1 MPKAVGS
8 SLSIGRSPSS
18 PEVED
23 MLHVAAAIPSLR
35 GKYAHLLGLS
45 RPVDLADVP
54 VLTQD
59 EYHETVRQLLEDPR
73 HRQGAIL
80 SAGGGTLTHPEL
92 SMLPDDMFAPQLL
105 ARWKP
110 LGSGDVV
117 ANLFPAGR
125 LQSAFHFFNV
135 YAALCG
141 ATTVPIGHLN
151 DDELGQWLDF
161 LENRGVT
168 ALAAPSAVIARVVR
182 MAAASGR
189 SLPWLHKILLSS
201 SGDVTGT
208 AELVR
213 LHLPQARI
221 WGLYCSPAS
230 GPIGHNTPECPADT
244 FHVLPHQYVE
254 VEDERLIVTNMHAD
268 SAFPLLRFQTGGLVD
283 LVTCTCGRA
292 EPTVRLRGQS
302 GSALTFRSRTFAAEE
317 LVALACGE
325 EDVAEAQ
332 VMLVNQGTADEQ
344 LCLAVRLRP
353 GVPADEYTSG
363 WIRSQVLGRHLTL
376 RGAVDEAPESFEVI
390 AVERLSGAAM
400 VGGAPA
406 LVIAE
411 QIPEVFH
418 QYEEAS

>member
-1 MPKAVGS
+1 
-8 SLSIGRSPSS
+8 
-18 PEVED
+18 
-23 MLHVAAAIPSLR
+23 MLHTAATVPSLR
-35 GKYAHLLGLS
+35 AKYAHLLGLS
-45 RPVDLADVP
+45 RPVSLSEVP
-54 VLTQD
+54 VLTQA
-59 EYHETVRQLLEDPR
+59 EYHETVRQLLENPR

-110 LGSGDVV
+110 LGNGDVV

-182 MAAASGR
+182 TAVASGR
-189 SLPWLHKILLSS
+189 ALPWLHKILLSS

-208 AELVR
+208 ADLVGR
-213 LHLPQARI
+213 HLPQAKI
-221 WGLYCSPAS
+221 WALYCSPAS
-230 GPIGHNTPECPADT
+230 GPIGHNTPACPADT

-254 VEDERLIVTNMHAD
+254 VEDERLIVTNTHAD
-268 SAFPLLRFQTGGLVD
+268 STFPLLRFQTGGLGE
-283 LVTCTCGRA
+283 LVTCTCGRT
-292 EPTVRLRGQS
+292 EPTVRLRGHS
-302 GSALTFRSRTFAAEE
+302 GAALTFRSRTFEAAE
-317 LVALACGE
+317 LVALACAE
-325 EDVAEAQ
+325 DDVAEAQ
-332 VMLVNQGTADEQ
+332 VTLVNQGTAEEQ
-344 LCLAVRLRP
+344 LCLTVRLRP
-353 GVPADEYTSG
+353 GVPADEYTCG

-376 RGAVDEAPESFEVI
+376 RGAVDEAPDSFEVI
-390 AVERLSGAAM
+390 AVDRLSGAAM

-411 QIPEVFH
+411 EAPDSLFR
-418 QYEEAS
+418 YEEAS

>member
-1 MPKAVGS
+1 
-8 SLSIGRSPSS
+8 
-18 PEVED
+18 
-23 MLHVAAAIPSLR
+23 MLHTAATTPSLR
-35 GKYAHLLGLS
+35 GKYAQLLGLS
-45 RPVDLADVP
+45 RPVDLSEVP
-54 VLTQD
+54 VLTQE
-59 EYHETVRQLLEDPR
+59 EYHETVRQLLENPK

-110 LGSGDVV
+110 LDSGDVV

-182 MAAASGR
+182 MAVASGR
-189 SLPWLHKILLSS
+189 LLPWLRKILLSS

-208 AELVR
+208 AELVG
-213 LHLPQARI
+213 LHLPKAKI
-221 WGLYCSPAS
+221 WALYCSPAS
-230 GPIGHNTPECPADT
+230 GPIGHNTPDCPADT

-254 VEDERLIVTNMHAD
+254 IEDERLIVTNTHTE
-268 SAFPLLRFQTGGLVD
+268 STFPLLRFQTGGLGE
-283 LVTCTCGRA
+283 LVECTCGRP

-302 GSALTFRSRTFAAEE
+302 GAALTFRSRTFAAEE
-317 LVALACGE
+317 LVALACAE
-325 EDVAEAQ
+325 AEVAEAQ
-332 VMLVNQGTADEQ
+332 AMLVNQGTAEEQ
-344 LCLAVRLRP
+344 LCLTVRLHHD
-353 GVPADEYTSG
+353 VPADQYTCG
-363 WIRSQVLGRHLTL
+363 WIRSQILGNHLTL
-376 RGAVDEAPESFEVI
+376 RGAVDEAPDSFEVI
-390 AVERLSGAAM
+390 AVERLSGASM
-400 VGGAPA
+400 VGGAPT

-411 QIPEVFH
+411 QAPDALFE
-418 QYEEAS
+418 YEEAS